1 MNSHTDNEP
10 HHTNSNP
17 QVWHEHAHESRLW
30 RTPCAPTIRRIMT
43 NTRHDTEK
51 MLNHE
56 LINHCDNSTAVR
68 SPGVL
73 SPSPYIDLN
82 K

>member
-1 MNSHTDNEP
+1 M
-10 HHTNSNP
+10 TNS
-17 QVWHEHAHESRLW
+17 
-30 RTPCAPTIRRIMT
+30 
-43 NTRHDTEK
+43 RHDTEK

-56 LINHCDNSTAVR
+56 LINPCDNSTAVR